1 MRSVLRT
8 ALAGLGVAM
17 LTLTACGGSDEGS
30 GGSGSAPADGG
41 PQTVT
46 MGVVPVVDV
55 AALYV
60 GEKQGYFADEGI
72 ELDIQFGTG
81 GAALVPGLMNDEYD
95 FVYANVVTLMQG
107 VDKGLPLVAVAE
119 GGRSTGE
126 QGADHGGILV
136 REDSDIQ
143 DAGDL
148 VGRKVAVNALLGL
161 HELTTRAAVEKAGG
175 NPDDVDFIEIALPDM
190 GAALSTGQ
198 IDAVATSEPFLGV
211 ITSQGSRLVASQ
223 FVDTD
228 PDFVTA
234 LYATTLQ
241 KTQQDPELVEG
252 FVTAVE
258 KSLDYSAE
266 HLDEVRAELP
276 NFTQIDPAIIDTM
289 VLTRFS
295 SDLPREP
302 LQRTADLAGQYGV
315 LEDADAAVEGLLSY
329 RESR

>member
-1 MRSVLRT
+1 MRTVLRT
-8 ALAGLGVAM
+8 ALAGLGVAT
-17 LTLTACGGSDEGS
+17 LTLTGCGGSDAPEEAAGGS
-30 GGSGSAPADGG
+30 GGL
-41 PQTVT
+41 QTVT

-60 GEKQGYFADEGI
+60 GEKQGFFADEGLK
-72 ELDIQFGTG
+72 LDIQFGTG
-81 GAALVPGLMNDEYD
+81 GAALVPGLLNDSYD
-95 FVYANVVTLMQG
+95 FVYANIVTLLQG
-107 VDKGLPLVAVAE
+107 VDQNLPLVAVAE

-136 REDSDIQ
+136 SEGSDIQ

-175 NPDDVDFIEIALPDM
+175 DPEAVDFIEIALPDM
-190 GAALSTGQ
+190 GAALSSGQ

-211 ITSQGSRLVASQ
+211 IRSQGSREIASQ

-234 LYATTLQ
+234 LYATTEQ
-241 KTQQDPELVEG
+241 KTQQDAELVEG

-258 KSLDYSAE
+258 KSLDYAAE
-266 HLDEVRAELP
+266 HADEVRAELP
-276 NFTQIDPAIIDTM
+276 NFTQIDPAIIDSM

-295 SDLPREP
+295 SELPREP
-302 LQRTADLAGQYGV
+302 VQRTADLAAQYGV
-315 LEDADAAVEGLLSY
+315 LDDADAAVEGLLSY